1 MLDTQEQITVSRGWW
16 QALVRPQNIIAFGVA
31 LVGLG
36 GYWQDYKY
44 LKERVAR
51 IEARLD
57 KTDDNSSAEAM
68 RTAVMTEQ
76 LTAIQRD
83 LAQLR
88 EEIHGVGREVK
99 KIQ

>member
-16 QALVRPQNIIAFGVA
+16 QSLLRPQNILAFGVA

-36 GYWQDYKY
+36 GYYQDYKY

-51 IEARLD
+51 IESRLD
-57 KTDDNSSAEAM
+57 KTDGDSNAAALRSAIM
-68 RTAVMTEQ
+68 SEQ
-76 LTAIQRD
+76 LSAIQHEISLLRD
-83 LAQLR
+83 
-88 EEIHGVGREVK
+88 EVHGVGREVK

>member
-1 MLDTQEQITVSRGWW
+1 MGDLPEEITISRGWW
-16 QALVRPQNIIAFGVA
+16 QALLRPQNILALGVA

-36 GYWQDYKY
+36 GYYQDYKY

-51 IEARLD
+51 IETRLD
-57 KTDDNSSAEAM
+57 KTDDTGAA
-68 RTAVMTEQ
+68 A
-76 LTAIQRD
+76 AIQAASTSAQLSAIERE
-83 LAQLR
+83 LALLR